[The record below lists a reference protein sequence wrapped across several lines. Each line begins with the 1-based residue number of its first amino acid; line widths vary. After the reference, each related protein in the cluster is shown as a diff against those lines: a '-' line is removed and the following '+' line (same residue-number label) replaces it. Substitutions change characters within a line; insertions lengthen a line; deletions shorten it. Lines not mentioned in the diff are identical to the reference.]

1 MKCLLRW
8 IILISL
14 FAATLQ
20 AETRL
25 ELSLSDPLPYV
36 GEPILATYTLR
47 SDHPIGG
54 RDPFDP
60 KFPGWW
66 SVPME
71 EGNVSDDGRTVRWVY
86 RLSPQRSGRL
96 ILPAQSVA
104 TTHMDPTS
112 YAITRTHHRT
122 ADRPIP
128 VRQLPAG
135 VSIVGDFRL
144 DEIFEHNSTRPNSPA
159 SLTVVI
165 EGEGNIDDIPPFDL
179 NLTDALVLA
188 SKPQRL
194 YTRKEG
200 RLHARFT
207 QRFTIVA
214 DHTLT
219 IPPLRLTLF
228 NPVTRLVEI
237 LQSTPH
243 TLKIKGLSKTQVRP
257 WLPWLLT
264 VAGFASGIL
273 AAWLWQK
280 RPRRTRPRSSLGK
293 SIRRARDDAQRYRL
307 LLPCADYREIQPFL
321 RVLEANLFRGEKEKI
336 DYGALQ
342 RTVDVL
348 CARN

>member
-14 FAATLQ
+14 FAVTLQ

-47 SDHPIGG
+47 GDHPIGG

-104 TTHMDPTS
+104 TTHMDPKS
-112 YAITRTHHRT
+112 YAITRTQHRT
-122 ADRPIP
+122 ADQLIDVRP
-128 VRQLPAG
+128 LPAG

-179 NLTDALVLA
+179 NLTEALVLA
-188 SKPQRL
+188 SKPERL

-228 NPVTRLVEI
+228 KPDTRLVEI
-237 LQSTPH
+237 LQTAPH
-243 TLKIKGLSKTQVRP
+243 TVRIAGRTQEKNTE
-257 WLPWLLT
+257 WLLWFWGLGAFFMGVLVT
-264 VAGFASGIL
+264 WV
-273 AAWLWQK
+273 WRN
-280 RPRRTRPRSSLGK
+280 RPRWAPVRLSWEKKLRT
-293 SIRRARDDAQRYRL
+293 ARGDRELYQRL
-307 LLPCADYREIQPFL
+307 LPYADDQRIRPFL
-321 RVLEANLFRGEKEKI
+321 RDLEANLFEGAKRNIDRKKLAKVLKEE
-336 DYGALQ
+336 
-342 RTVDVL
+342 
-348 CARN
+348 